1 MLQNDNRGKHIAP
14 IEDSFGAGF
23 RPVSTSSVT
32 HDGFPN
38 GFDLL
43 NSDGLRRVKKKEKQT
58 PENPDYG
65 VCCFVCFDCVRGHRS
80 CSLGEFA

>member
-1 MLQNDNRGKHIAP
+1 MSQNDNRGKHIAP

-43 NSDGLRRVKKKEKQT
+43 NSDGLRRVKKKRKA
-58 PENPDYG
+58 NS
-65 VCCFVCFDCVRGHRS
+65 RKS
-80 CSLGEFA
+80 